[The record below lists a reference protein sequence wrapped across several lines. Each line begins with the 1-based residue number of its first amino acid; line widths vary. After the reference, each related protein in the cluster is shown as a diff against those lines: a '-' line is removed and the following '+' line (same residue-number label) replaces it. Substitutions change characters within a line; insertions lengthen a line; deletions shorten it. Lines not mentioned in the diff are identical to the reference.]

1 MHKLMPISISPKNDG
16 LNQHQ
21 KCFIYATTKYLT
33 LLSIAVL
40 SIVTNILF
48 LVIRNIAYNDRTQFA
63 LSFNLDLTVNI
74 ICLYLQY
81 SFFKECYDKYC
92 TCFGK

>member
-1 MHKLMPISISPKNDG
+1 MTMSISPKNDG

-21 KCFIYATTKYLT
+21 KDFIYATKKYLT
-33 LLSIAVL
+33 LLSIAIL

-48 LVIRNIAYNDRTQFA
+48 LVIRNIAYNDRTTFA
-63 LSFNLDLTVNI
+63 LSWIIDLAINI

-81 SFFKECYDKYC
+81 PFNKDCHDKYC
-92 TCFGK
+92 AMFW